1 MNNKWHWLLN
11 WAPERIRVRILLFGF
26 FCGFL
31 ASSFAAGGI
40 GAIINRRA
48 EIAEA
53 TWIGPVIARAF
64 EELSRMPEERR
75 SIAANNFNRSNS
87 VLFNYY
93 SREKIPDNNSEYFID
108 LTRESIISLYPNI
121 RLGMDGAHPRSKLL
135 LPDYPPEDLTAHLTF
150 LTSAIAR
157 HDRPASLYLRLS
169 NGDQLVVNS
178 PVYWRERVTE
188 VQWLLILLGGMSF
201 SAVLFIL
208 GIRYLLYSF
217 RYLGAIGTGS
227 KIGRTE
233 ESNINKDS
241 PLYNFWPKEA
251 REIVDQLYREQEEKT
266 EAIEER
272 TRMLTAISHD
282 LRTPATRLRLRAEF
296 IEEEDLRNKILA
308 DLDLMLSMTK
318 DAIDFLKGGLEAEEL
333 EQFDIVSMVQSI
345 CDDFSDVGMP
355 VTFLPIEYPTL
366 RTSGTVFSRHEKTVS
381 LDGLLKG
388 YMVGRPRAL
397 KRAITNLVANAV
409 KYGFQAKVGLTIE
422 PGLILIEVNDRGPGI
437 PEAEMDNVLKPFYR
451 LEKSRNR
458 ETGGSGLGL
467 SIVKSVADSH
477 RGELELAN
485 QPVQGLSVKLLLP
498 RSLDPDV
505 SFAP

>member
-1 MNNKWHWLLN
+1 MSWT
-11 WAPERIRVRILLFGF
+11 PERIRVRILLFGF

-75 SIAANNFNRSNS
+75 AVAANNFNRSNS
-87 VLFNYY
+87 VQFEYY
-93 SREKIPDNNSEYFID
+93 TEEKLLHNNGEEYFLD

-121 RLGMDGAHPRSKLL
+121 RLGMKRGQPRSKLL
-135 LPDYPPEDLTAHLTF
+135 SPTYPPEDLTAHLTF

-169 NGDQLVVNS
+169 NGDQLIVTS

-201 SAVLFIL
+201 SAVLFVL

-217 RYLGAIGTGS
+217 RYLGAVGTSSG
-227 KIGRTE
+227 IGRSE
-233 ESNINKDS
+233 ENNINKDS
-241 PLYNFWPKEA
+241 LRYRFWPKEA
-251 REIVDQLYREQEEKT
+251 REIADQLYREQEEKT

-296 IEEEDLRNKILA
+296 VEEEELRNKILA

-318 DAIDFLKGGLEAEEL
+318 DAIDFLKGGMEAEEL
-333 EQFDIVSMVQSI
+333 EQFDIVSLVQSI

-355 VTFLPIEYPTL
+355 VTFLPIQYPTL

-422 PGLILIEVNDRGPGI
+422 PGLILVEVSDRGPGI
-437 PEAEMDNVLKPFYR
+437 PEEEMDNVLKPFYR

-467 SIVKSVADSH
+467 SIVKNVAETH
-477 RGELELAN
+477 NGELVLVN
-485 QPVQGLSVKLLLP
+485 QPVQGLSAKLLLP
-498 RSLDPDV
+498 RSLDPEV
-505 SFAP
+505 SFVS